1 MSVIATAAPS
11 AANLRAIAR
20 PDPFPPAP
28 ATTTTLPLISMNLSM
43 RLFAPEELIKCDM
56 LDDPVSAIL
65 EGTGMHVRYAPPP
78 LRPYLGFFWA
88 LAGERASVD

>member
-1 MSVIATAAPS
+1 
-11 AANLRAIAR
+11 
-20 PDPFPPAP
+20 
-28 ATTTTLPLISMNLSM
+28 M